1 MPRNQFFSNKLKAIH
16 PGISMMAAI
25 DNYGDVYWT
34 LLQANSHAITFELV
48 LYKLVKTLDKERP
61 TWRND
66 TIL

>member
-1 MPRNQFFSNKLKAIH
+1 MPKKLVFSSKLRAIH

-48 LYKLVKTLDKERP
+48 LTKLVKILDKERP
-61 TWRND
+61 NWRND